1 MSYDL
6 IIKGGTIVDGSGLPG
21 VIGDIGVTDGR
32 IAKIGQ
38 LNGESATETI
48 DAEGHIV
55 SPGFVDGHTHF
66 DAQIFWDPLGTNSCW
81 HGVTSAVMGNCGFSL
96 APCAEKDKE
105 LVYDNLERAEDLSPA
120 ALNAGVP
127 WSWETFG
134 EYFDA
139 VDALPKGINY
149 SGYLGHSALRTHVMG
164 ERAFEDKAND
174 DDMTAMTQEL
184 QNAMRAGAVGFST
197 SRSLSHR
204 TPDGKPVAS
213 RVGDWSEV
221 VDLVGAMTDMGGG
234 VFEIARHMVY
244 GDDEH
249 GALERNQIRDLAL
262 KTGVPMTFGAAW
274 YRRSAP
280 DDWRPNFEMIDE
292 TCAAGGKILLQG
304 GAHWNGSLRSFE
316 TLMLF
321 DYAPVWKE
329 FRKLPL
335 EEQEKGL
342 RDPEMRAKLL
352 ESARAFE
359 VSKDPSMPNVLLRD
373 IDWNWIFPM
382 DKPLPPYR
390 SIAEIAKER
399 GTDEIETMIDL
410 ALEKNLKLQFIN
422 PGNNEDQD
430 YVRALINHPRTA
442 ITFSDSGA
450 HVNSTLN
457 PVQSHLLGHWVRNEQ
472 AITMEAA
479 VRKITFDIASFW
491 GLEGR
496 GLLRE
501 GWHADICI
509 FDPETISPSMPTV
522 EYDLPA
528 GAERL
533 VQKAEGIKATIV
545 NGEVM
550 IKDNEHT
557 GNLPGR
563 LIRGALAAN

>member
-1 MSYDL
+1 MAYDL
-6 IIKGGTIVDGSGLPG
+6 IIKNGLVVDGSGLPG
-21 VIGDIGVTDGR
+21 SIADVAISDGR
-32 IAKIGQ
+32 IAKIGK
-38 LNGESATETI
+38 LNGDTADKVI
-48 DAEGHIV
+48 DAEGHVV

-120 ALNAGVP
+120 ALNAGIP
-127 WSWETFG
+127 WSWESFG
-134 EYFDA
+134 EYLDTVA
-139 VDALPKGINY
+139 ALPKGINY
-149 SGYLGHSALRTHVMG
+149 AGYIGHSAIRTHVMG
-164 ERAFEDKAND
+164 ERAFTDQANE
-174 DDMTAMTQEL
+174 DDMAAMSDQVRD
-184 QNAMRAGAVGFST
+184 AMHAGAVGFST
-197 SRSLSHR
+197 SRSTSHR
-204 TPDGKPVAS
+204 TPAGKPVAS

-221 VDLVGAMTDMGGG
+221 CHLVDTMIESGGG

-244 GDDEH
+244 GDEEH
-249 GALERNQIRDLAL
+249 GELERRQIRDLAVS
-262 KTGVPMTFGAAW
+262 TRVPMTFGAAW
-274 YRRSAP
+274 YRRAAP
-280 DDWRPNFEMIDE
+280 DDWRPNFEMVDE

-352 ESARAFE
+352 ESARNFE
-359 VSKDPSMPNVLLRD
+359 VSKDPAMPNVLLRS
-373 IDWNWIFPM
+373 IDWEWIFPM
-382 DKPLPPYR
+382 DKPLPPYK
-390 SIAEIAKER
+390 SIAEISKER

-410 ALEKNLKLQFIN
+410 ALEKNLKLLFIN

-472 AITMEAA
+472 AITLESAI
-479 VRKITFDIASFW
+479 RKITFDIASFW
-491 GLEGR
+491 GLKER

-509 FDPETISPSMPTV
+509 FDPETISPAMPHV
-522 EYDLPA
+522 AYDLPA

-533 VQKAEGIKATIV
+533 IQKTHGIKATIV
-545 NGEVM
+545 NGEVL
-550 IKDNEHT
+550 IEDNEHT
-557 GNLPGR
+557 GAHPGR
-563 LIRGALAAN
+563 LMRGAPALN